1 MLMNKPAASL
11 SASLLARKGEAQPA
25 IPRQSIG
32 AQPPRDVR
40 NLAGERGR
48 VGPVAPAMSPLPPA
62 YPDMRG
68 VAKHAFTLRLDDHRH
83 FKLRLAVAACGR
95 SAQQIVIEAL
105 DAYLVTL
112 PEVEALAAQLPASTH
127 TIVRG
132 PES

>member
-1 MLMNKPAASL
+1 
-11 SASLLARKGEAQPA
+11 
-25 IPRQSIG
+25 
-32 AQPPRDVR
+32 
-40 NLAGERGR
+40 
-48 VGPVAPAMSPLPPA
+48 
-62 YPDMRG
+62 MRG
-68 VAKHAFTLRLDDHRH
+68 GAKHAFTLRLDDHRH

-105 DAYLVTL
+105 DAYLVIL